1 MDGSGGS
8 GSPGAAQSGSGV
20 ESAGDQEDDP
30 SSSSFLTV
38 LSETS
43 ESQNQQPALEDDLE
57 QFRLRWKQEVSQQRQ
72 QQQQTAPTSAGSR
85 TAAADTGSAT
95 KLDQAVELY
104 MDGMRLEQ
112 RGLLY
117 EAIQKYRRAEQTNAA
132 VEEEVR
138 RVLLARHQAQQQQQQ
153 QSQQQKQQQQHTDA
167 PPAGDG
173 GEDSDEEQEDSPE
186 DVLRRLQQL
195 SLQDARC
202 CQPNV
207 PQTARHISCL
217 PGEVM
222 QLITCWV
229 VSSDLDVRSL
239 DMLALVCRGF
249 YRLARDNAV
258 WKRICRRALGPGAA
272 ESSGPSPV
280 WRELYLSRPHLHFNG
295 CYISRASYIRG
306 GELSGYQDHTYRPWH
321 MVHYHRL
328 LRFFADGQL
337 LMLTSAD
344 EPAACVGQLQLQR
357 PGTAVPGH
365 YRLKGDRMVAVLSV
379 PREASRRMKSGRVR
393 LRRREMVQ
401 YDPGQQM
408 LHIELDVQPFRLVWH
423 SYKVVTVYSNG
434 TESTHAIALNDQY
447 PAMVFSRVRSYTT
460 TSEAPL
466 R

>member
-95 KLDQAVELY
+95 KLDQV
-104 MDGMRLEQ
+104 
-112 RGLLY
+112 
-117 EAIQKYRRAEQTNAA
+117 
-132 VEEEVR
+132 
-138 RVLLARHQAQQQQQQ
+138 
-153 QSQQQKQQQQHTDA
+153 A